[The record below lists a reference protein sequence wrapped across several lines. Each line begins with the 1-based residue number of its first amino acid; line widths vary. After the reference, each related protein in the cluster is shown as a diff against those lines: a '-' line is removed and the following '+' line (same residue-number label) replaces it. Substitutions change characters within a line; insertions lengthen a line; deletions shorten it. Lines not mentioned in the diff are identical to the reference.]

1 MAPDAHRSE
10 QRGRATASLRSHPHD
25 RGRLGSTRSQRPPD
39 AHGRDRQT
47 TGAASASRG
56 RGRRASVRPIAMSS
70 LVRLP
75 RARANERGGPEEN
88 LEPPGSRAGR
98 SPVVAH
104 ESLGW
109 GSTFAQHVRD
119 LIAEGVGHPALR
131 GARAREGHRQG
142 WARDRP
148 SQPVVSSWHP
158 GRSGGTLPSLQG
170 DGALVAQVAV
180 VPAEDA
186 LDVAASLFVGRD
198 PVVAHH
204 RALARV
210 VGGDGE
216 DEIAVEGVC

>member
-25 RGRLGSTRSQRPPD
+25 RGRLVHPIATASRCARSRPAD
-39 AHGRDRQT
+39 DRSR
-47 TGAASASRG
+47 ASASRG

-170 DGALVAQVAV
+170 DGALVAQVSV